1 MRSTQPWS
9 AIVIDPHDPL
19 LVRLRSSKHTRRW
32 TVVGIAVLA
41 ALAMA
46 FPFLTGA
53 YR

>member
-1 MRSTQPWS
+1 M
-9 AIVIDPHDPL
+9 IDPHDPIF
-19 LVRLRSSKHTRRW
+19 VRLRSSKQIRRW
-32 TVVGIAVLA
+32 TVIGIAVLA